1 MKDLLV
7 FLADGFEE
15 VEALSVVDIL
25 RRGGLS
31 VDTCSIKDSKKVTS
45 SHQVTVLADV
55 HIDDIKI
62 DNYKACYIPGGQP
75 GATNLQN
82 DRRIIQIVEMFKE
95 QGKLVAAICAGP
107 QVLDTA
113 GVLTDEK
120 FTCYPGVEERL
131 KTKKRLDV
139 PVVVDDNIITAMGPA
154 MAPFLGYELLKILS
168 GKKKAKEV
176 GDGFLINKIK
186 KFIKEDII

>member
-1 MKDLLV
+1 MKDLL
-7 FLADGFEE
+7 
-15 VEALSVVDIL
+15 VEALSVVEIL

-95 QGKLVAAICAGP
+95 QGKFVAAICAGP

-139 PVVVDDNIITAMGPA
+139 PVVIDDNIITAMGPA

-168 GKKKAKEV
+168 GEKKAKEV

-186 KFIKEDII
+186 EFIKEDII